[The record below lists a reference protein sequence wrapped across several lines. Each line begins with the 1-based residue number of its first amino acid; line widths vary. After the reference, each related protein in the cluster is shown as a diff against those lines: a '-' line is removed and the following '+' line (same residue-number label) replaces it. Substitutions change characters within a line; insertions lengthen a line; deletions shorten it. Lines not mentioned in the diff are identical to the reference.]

1 MEFSLSKSLMSSFWW
16 VGGGEEIEGEEW
28 EEGRREECVERE
40 DHRSVWRGRN
50 EGVGGGEGRED
61 TLEGEGSGGEGRVER
76 ASEGEGRGGERGKRL
91 DSCEPRQCREDFL
104 FS

>member
-1 MEFSLSKSLMSSFWW
+1 MGE
-16 VGGGEEIEGEEW
+16 GG
-28 EEGRREECVERE
+28 
-40 DHRSVWRGRN
+40 
-50 EGVGGGEGRED
+50 GRED
-61 TLEGEGSGGEGRVER
+61 TLEREERGSGWRGGEGRVER